1 MIKSVSILCPVYNE
15 SENVVDFFLEFN
27 KCIAPYK
34 DRYQFNYIFVDNNS
48 QDDTCEK
55 IKALCLANKNITLIK
70 YSRNFGY
77 MKSIYTGF
85 INSTDDACV
94 IFDCDLQDPP
104 NLLLDFIQYWEA
116 GYKVI
121 YGKRAT
127 RVESGVFSAFRKI
140 YRRLENSIKG
150 YQVQLE
156 TGSWFLD
163 KRVIEELKKA
173 KFDPYLPGL
182 ISRLGFKSIGVP
194 YDRGIRKRGK
204 SKVNYPHYFSY
215 ARDGLVSGNITPLR
229 LASIFGFL
237 FSATSFLLMF
247 YIILAKLY
255 FEAPFASGVAFTI
268 TIILFSFGIN
278 FLILGVIGEYLG
290 RIYLE
295 RELTQPAIIEEIF
308 RAENAA

>member
-1 MIKSVSILCPVYNE
+1 MLKTVSILCPVYNE
-15 SENVVDFFLEFN
+15 SENVEDFFLEFN
-27 KCIAPYK
+27 KCTLPYR

-48 QDDTCEK
+48 EDDTCEK
-55 IKALCLANKNITLIK
+55 IKSLGLINKNITLIK

-85 INSTDDACV
+85 INSPDDACV

-104 NLLLDFIQYWEA
+104 SLLLDFLHYWE
-116 GYKVI
+116 GGFKVV
-121 YGKRAT
+121 YGKRIT
-127 RVESGVFSAFRKI
+127 RVESSLFSAFRKA
-140 YRRLENSIKG
+140 YRRIENSIKG

-163 KRVIEELKKA
+163 RCVIEELKKT

-182 ISRLGFKSIGVP
+182 ITRLGFKSKGVP
-194 YDRGIRKRGK
+194 YDRGIRKRGT

-237 FSATSFLLMF
+237 FSATSFLLVF
-247 YIILAKLY
+247 YIVIAKLY
-255 FEAPFASGVAFTI
+255 LGAPFASGVAFTI
-268 TIILFSFGIN
+268 TIVLFSFGIN
-278 FLILGVIGEYLG
+278 FLILGVIGEYIG

-295 RELTQPAIIEEIF
+295 RELTQPAIIEEIY
-308 RAENAA
+308 RSQD

>member
-15 SENVVDFFLEFN
+15 SENVEEFISEFN
-27 KCIAPYK
+27 SCVLPYK

-48 QDDTCEK
+48 EDDTCQK
-55 IKALCLANKNITLIK
+55 IKNLSLRQKNITLIK

-85 INSTDDACV
+85 INSSDDACV

-104 NLLLDFIQYWEA
+104 NLLIDFLKHWEC

-121 YGKRAT
+121 YGKRVT
-127 RVESGVFSAFRKI
+127 RVESGLFAFFRRT

-163 KRVIEELKKA
+163 RQVIAELKKTQ
-173 KFDPYLPGL
+173 FDPYLPGL
-182 ISRLGFKSIGVP
+182 ITRLGFKSIGVA
-194 YDRGIRKRGK
+194 YDRGIRKRGS

-215 ARDGLVSGNITPLR
+215 ARDGLVSGNIAPLR
-229 LASIFGFL
+229 LASIFGFI
-237 FSATSFLLMF
+237 FSITSFLLML
-247 YIILAKLY
+247 YIIVAKVY
-255 FEAPFASGVAFTI
+255 FGAPFASGVAFTI

-278 FLILGVIGEYLG
+278 FMILGVIGEYLG

-295 RELTQPAIIEEIF
+295 RELTQPAIIEEIY
-308 RAENAA
+308 RS